1 MLTSSNV
8 SATFF
13 PSNIPGSKSFGYG
26 TVDFAGVCVNYTA
39 YPSSY
44 GLGVMVSYPSR
55 PRMKNGVQERDPNT
69 GRALYINEVFVRD
82 MALRNIVEEAVV
94 NAMANK
100 GVYTAATAAQAQ
112 QAGVHVAQVV
122 QTPAPTSSPYSFAPP
137 VAQSQPA
144 SNPLTFSPPGQ
155 EATPRF
161 ASPSQVQPPPV
172 QPVVQPAA
180 SSARDYSYASNN
192 SARCDEELPF

>member
-1 MLTSSNV
+1 MVGTPD
-8 SATFF
+8 AA
-13 PSNIPGSKSFGYG
+13 GGYP
-26 TVDFAGVCVNYTA
+26 AGG
-39 YPSSY
+39 
-44 GLGVMVSYPSR
+44 GLGLQ
-55 PRMKNGVQERDPNT
+55 GQEHVPV
-69 GRALYINEVFVRD
+69 L
-82 MALRNIVEEAVV
+82 L
-94 NAMANK
+94 
-100 GVYTAATAAQAQ
+100 AQAQ

-122 QTPAPTSSPYSFAPP
+122 QTPAPASNPYSFAPP
-137 VAQSQPA
+137 VAQAQPA